1 MRFMLSKAIEV
12 ATDALRGI
20 TDSQGLPYIDHAL
33 RVMDRMDTEEEK
45 IVAVLHDVVED
56 TEMSLQDLKGY
67 GFSREVLEAVGMLT
81 KRRDMT
87 YFDYIDDVQCSGL
100 ATKVKI
106 AELEDNKDI
115 FRVNKMSFQTYS
127 LDFRASKALA
137 VLRGEETKND
147 YK

>member
-1 MRFMLSKAIEV
+1 MLSKAIEV
-12 ATDALRGI
+12 ATEALKDI
-20 TDSQGLPYIDHAL
+20 TDAQGNPYINHAH
-33 RVMDRMDTEEEK
+33 RVMDRMDTETEK
-45 IVAVLHDVVED
+45 MVAILHDVVED
-56 TEMSLQDLKGY
+56 TEMSLQDLKAY

-87 YFDYIDDVQCSGL
+87 YFDYIDDIQCSEL
-100 ATKVKI
+100 ASKVKI

-127 LDFRASKALA
+127 LDSRVSKALA
-137 VLRGEETKND
+137 ILRGEDTKND

>member
-1 MRFMLSKAIEV
+1 
-12 ATDALRGI
+12 
-20 TDSQGLPYIDHAL
+20 
-33 RVMDRMDTEEEK
+33 MDRMDTEEEK

-67 GFSREVLEAVGMLT
+67 GFSREVLEAVGILT

-87 YFDYIDDVQCSGL
+87 YFDYIDDVQCSDL

-127 LDFRASKALA
+127 LDFRVSKALA

>member
-1 MRFMLSKAIEV
+1 MLSKAIEV
-12 ATDALRGI
+12 ATEALKHI
-20 TDSQGLPYIDHAL
+20 TDEQGYPYINHAH
-33 RVMDRMDTEEEK
+33 RVMDQMDTETEK
-45 IVAVLHDVVED
+45 IVAILHDVVED
-56 TEMSLQDLKGY
+56 TEMSLQDLKAY

-87 YFDYIDDVQCSGL
+87 YFDYIDDIQCSEL
-100 ATKVKI
+100 ASKVKI

-127 LDFRASKALA
+127 LDSRVAKALEI
-137 VLRGEETKND
+137 LRGEETKND

>member
-1 MRFMLSKAIEV
+1 MLSKAIEI
-12 ATDALRGI
+12 AREALNGI
-20 TDSQGLPYIDHAL
+20 NDPLGFPYIDHAL
-33 RVMDRMDTEEEK
+33 RVMDQMDTEEEK

-56 TEMSLQDLKGY
+56 TEMSLEDLKAC
-67 GFSREVLEAVGMLT
+67 GFSRNVLEAVEILT

-87 YFDYIDDVQCSGL
+87 YFDYIDDISCSEL

-106 AELEDNKDI
+106 AELMDNKDI

-127 LDFRASKALA
+127 LDSRVAKALA
-137 VLRGEETKND
+137 ALRGEDTKHD